1 MEGRV
6 SLVKI
11 LRKAKNCDGGN
22 GSLQI
27 LLIASKCFHDFP
39 EAATS
44 ESFSA
49 DFYFYYL
56 FSLNWVHSVWPR
68 CYVIY
73 WSPKLFVFLAL
84 TFFLVSLVA
93 WLFRS
98 GAESFVSRSQDSPRS
113 DAADL
118 CCGRRNSWRLAF
130 RSDLNG
136 RVDLYTIK
144 AANNTNYAVFCIFS
158 IEKSSYSVY
167 DSSKV
172 DFKNSKRC
180 NYSKSPHF
188 HGFERV
194 LLNVKTISFP
204 KSKPTKTFHFLR
216 SWLSYL
222 LFVRQS

>member
-1 MEGRV
+1 MF
-6 SLVKI
+6 L
-11 LRKAKNCDGGN
+11 
-22 GSLQI
+22 
-27 LLIASKCFHDFP
+27 
-39 EAATS
+39 
-44 ESFSA
+44 
-49 DFYFYYL
+49 
-56 FSLNWVHSVWPR
+56 
-68 CYVIY
+68 
-73 WSPKLFVFLAL
+73 LFVFPKLGTLCLTSLLRNLLESKFVCL
-84 TFFLVSLVA
+84 TFFLVPGFA

-98 GAESFVSRSQDSPRS
+98 GVESFVSRSQDSPRS

-118 CCGRRNSWRLAF
+118 CCCRRKSLRLAF
-130 RSDLNG
+130 RLDLNG

-144 AANNTNYAVFCIFS
+144 AANITKYAVFCIFS